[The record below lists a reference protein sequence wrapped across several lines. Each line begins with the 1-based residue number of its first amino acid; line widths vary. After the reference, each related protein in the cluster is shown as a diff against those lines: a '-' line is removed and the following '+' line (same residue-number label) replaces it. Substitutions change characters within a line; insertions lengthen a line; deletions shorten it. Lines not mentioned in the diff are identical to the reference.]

1 MKIIFISLISH
12 YTSGLL
18 YQDNCFSN
26 VLVNK
31 GNEVTV
37 ISDAQ
42 CFEDGILKFTKPCDY
57 IDNYGVRLIRVP
69 YLISNFIGSKFKL
82 FKSIYGYLEE
92 IKPDVIYCHSPQYI
106 SVLDIV
112 KYKNKHPDVKVYAD
126 THTTFMNAKNS
137 KLIFAFLYRIYYKML
152 YKILEP
158 YLEKYFYVGTDAK
171 DFSVQVYSA
180 NEDIMEFL
188 PLGGEEISNELYIE
202 YRNEI
207 RNKLNLKNDDIM
219 LFHSG
224 KLLKNKNTSWLV
236 NSLEKLKNKK
246 FKLVIAGS
254 IPDENKEL
262 KNIIE
267 NRENITYV
275 GWVDGND
282 LRKYLC
288 ACDIYCQPGTP
299 SVTLQT
305 AICCKA
311 PIICYKYDF
320 YHYLYD
326 YNSILWIE
334 KENDIID
341 HLNKIL
347 TNKNILDDL
356 KKYADI
362 NSYELDT
369 EYLLNKAIGV

>member
-1 MKIIFISLISH
+1 
-12 YTSGLL
+12 
-18 YQDNCFSN
+18 
-26 VLVNK
+26 
-31 GNEVTV
+31 
-37 ISDAQ
+37 
-42 CFEDGILKFTKPCDY
+42 
-57 IDNYGVRLIRVP
+57 
-69 YLISNFIGSKFKL
+69 
-82 FKSIYGYLEE
+82 
-92 IKPDVIYCHSPQYI
+92 
-106 SVLDIV
+106 
-112 KYKNKHPDVKVYAD
+112 
-126 THTTFMNAKNS
+126 
-137 KLIFAFLYRIYYKML
+137 ML
-152 YKILEP
+152 
-158 YLEKYFYVGTDAK
+158 
-171 DFSVQVYSA
+171 YSA

-188 PLGGEEISNELYIE
+188 QLGGEEISNELYIE

-236 NSLEKLKNKK
+236 SSLEKLKNKK
-246 FKLVIAGS
+246 LKLVIAGS

-275 GWVDGND
+275 GWVDGN
-282 LRKYLC
+282 
-288 ACDIYCQPGTP
+288 
-299 SVTLQT
+299 
-305 AICCKA
+305 
-311 PIICYKYDF
+311 YKYDF
-320 YHYLYD
+320 YRYLYD

-362 NSYELDT
+362 NSYKLDT
-369 EYLLNKAIGV
+369 EYLLNNAIGV